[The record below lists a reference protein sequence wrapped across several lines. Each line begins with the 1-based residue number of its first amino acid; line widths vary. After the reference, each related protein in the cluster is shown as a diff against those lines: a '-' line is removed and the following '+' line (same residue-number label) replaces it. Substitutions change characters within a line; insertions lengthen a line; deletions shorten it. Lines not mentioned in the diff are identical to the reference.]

1 MVSGVATGKTLKC
14 PCGVLKPGC
23 VSRFKREHWAR
34 CSLFRWAYGCGLGL
48 AVACSVDSRPGAI
61 AMNPGENTE
70 SADLPNRAAGGSAGA
85 ISSVTTPGDAQTVAD
100 GTHDGQPPDP
110 LPLGVTGNAP
120 GSGGASGNGAFAA
133 NAAAGASGSGAGMV
147 GEAPG
152 SGGTSGVPEGDP
164 GETEPL
170 GGCFQQLL
178 PNASFERGHVAW
190 TETADVRDVIV
201 RADHPALAG
210 TGVSP
215 QSGNY
220 LAWVGGVANG
230 DFAMYQTTLRQEVAV
245 PAEAT
250 SLTFSGYA
258 WVSQPDLG
266 EPLTDWAVLQVED
279 PNPASNGIWLIQ
291 RWDDQ
296 SVTQGWQHFEVV
308 TTDATILSRLAGHTV
323 PVTTFAVPNGSG
335 TLSVWLDSLR
345 QIGRAHV

>member
-1 MVSGVATGKTLKC
+1 MMGDSPTL
-14 PCGVLKPGC
+14 
-23 VSRFKREHWAR
+23 
-34 CSLFRWAYGCGLGL
+34 
-48 AVACSVDSRPGAI
+48 D
-61 AMNPGENTE
+61 
-70 SADLPNRAAGGSAGA
+70 DGS
-85 ISSVTTPGDAQTVAD
+85 
-100 GTHDGQPPDP
+100 HDEQPPDT
-110 LPLGVTGNAP
+110 LPLSGAGNAP
-120 GSGGASGNGAFAA
+120 GSSGATGS
-133 NAAAGASGSGAGMV
+133 AAAGAANASAGAAGIGSGTAGA
-147 GEAPG
+147 GPG
-152 SGGTSGVPEGDP
+152 SGGTSGVPESDP
-164 GETEPL
+164 GESEPI

-178 PNASFERGHVAW
+178 PNSGFERGHVAW

-215 QSGNY
+215 QSGSY

-258 WVSQPDLG
+258 WVAQPDLG
-266 EPLTDWAVLQVED
+266 QPLMDWAVLQVED
-279 PNPASNGIWLIQ
+279 PSPTSNGVWQIQ

-323 PVTTFAVPNGSG
+323 PVITFAVPNGSG

-345 QIGRAHV
+345 LEARCPR